1 MRINDGSA
9 KSDKASA
16 PAAPKAS
23 APAAVKPNAKDKTKD
38 DYQTPATL
46 AVQAAY
52 QGPPAPVAYGPP
64 APVVYGPPA
73 PTPISL
79 GQQLAN
85 SNQSANAWATQ
96 QNTSSPVYGPPAPT
110 VNPFVNPLSYNP
122 VTSNPL
128 TAPYGYQ
135 YTTPAGPP
143 APTSTFRNPFV
154 NPLSYNPVTTNPLLA
169 PFGYQ
174 YTTPAGPPKPVTPTP
189 PLKRQPGERM
199 STNDFSALQPKQSP
213 SPQMGLLGGPN
224 TQGGQAGYLP
234 TPPITYANIG
244 NQYAAYATNLGS
256 GSGGKSSYPY
266 KTYKSGGG
274 GGSDW
279 WGNPSSGYGS
289 SGGWQDQFLSALA
302 RWNIE

>member
-64 APVVYGPPA
+64 AP
-73 PTPISL
+73 TPILL

-122 VTSNPL
+122 VT
-128 TAPYGYQ
+128 
-135 YTTPAGPP
+135 
-143 APTSTFRNPFV
+143 
-154 NPLSYNPVTTNPLLA
+154 TNPLLA

-174 YTTPAGPPKPVTPTP
+174 YTTPAGPPKPVTPTPPKPVTPTP

-199 STNDFSALQPKQSP
+199 STNDFSALQPKQLP